1 MKTQSKT
8 HKLRR
13 FLCGLTAMA
22 TAALMVPMAAT
33 AGQNSDGPYSES
45 GVTVDKGA
53 TNLVNDQTR
62 VTLEVSAGSSD
73 AQKRTGS
80 NVVFVLDKSTS
91 VDVRES
97 AGKMLDELLTRVTAG
112 NTVNVAVVSFESS
125 ASTILNW
132 TELSA
137 DNIES
142 IKNAINTKKDE
153 SGTNIQL
160 GLQAGVN
167 LLSEVQS
174 GEKYLVLVT
183 DGITYQWGNGMT
195 IYSESAS
202 NGEESINA
210 GNDMLEK
217 HHPNDYAA
225 FVGEFANISTWYAKY
240 GAVIQADITQYE
252 HEYVGGQVKADVTGN
267 MFDSTYVNSGFNEGD
282 YIPGEELANH
292 YSANEAAVY
301 MAVTE
306 WKDIISSGINA
317 YAYADVTSP
326 NAGNAATYPWASNF
340 VSSLSTIGGT
350 SDKVSDS
357 NVDGIFDD
365 IEDEILNYTDYTI
378 ASGTVTDYISRYFNL
393 TSIDSVD
400 IQVNGQSVTLITRD
414 NYTLEGVLNN
424 KSYKVTYNPS
434 TESFDWELPTVAQG
448 EVVTLSYDLTLD
460 RTAVEADS
468 NLDLSRI
475 PTNTSAT
482 LDFKSTDGTDH
493 SVNFPIPY
501 LFLENSGDEEPVI
514 PSNPSLT
521 IRKIWEN
528 DDISTRPSSIT
539 VDIYRDGLYID
550 SIELYERYGW
560 RDSYEISERYED
572 ADWWV
577 VESDVPSY
585 YDSDVEE
592 VRDNV
597 FYITNTYEEPVIETP
612 VTSEPESSE
621 PSSEPSEVTPSGPSE
636 EPSGPSGP
644 SVEPSTPS
652 SEPSSESAQP
662 AQPAEPTLPQTGQLW
677 WPVPALLACGALMV
691 AVGAFKHKR
700 GNSRHE
706 R

>member
-1 MKTQSKT
+1 MKTQTKT

-22 TAALMVPMAAT
+22 TAALMVPMAAMAAKTDGNVTIDKT
-33 AGQNSDGPYSES
+33 ATPLSNE
-45 GVTVDKGA
+45 
-53 TNLVNDQTR
+53 NQTT
-62 VTLEVSAGSSD
+62 VTLDVQAGTTTQGSD
-73 AQKRTGS
+73 
-80 NVVFVLDKSTS
+80 VVFVLDKSTS
-91 VDVRES
+91 LNVS
-97 AGKMLDELLTRVTAG
+97 AEAEAMLNELMEQADENSIKVG
-112 NTVNVAVVSFESS
+112 VVVFNKVVNNDYV
-125 ASTILNW
+125 LQL
-132 TELSA
+132 TELNDSTQA
-137 DNIES
+137 T
-142 IKNAINTKKDE
+142 INEYLNKRTS
-153 SGTNIQL
+153 SGTNIEAGIRAGIQM
-160 GLQAGVN
+160 LQNDTSVPN
-167 LLSEVQS
+167 SN
-174 GEKYLVLVT
+174 KHLVLVT
-183 DGITYQWGNGMT
+183 DGATYLWGTGET
-195 IYSESAS
+195 PKSIYSESAS
-202 NGEESINA
+202 NGEETLNA
-210 GNDMLEK
+210 GNELWAN
-217 HHPNDYAA
+217 HHPDTAAYNLEFNNIKAWYDNHSSYADDIATYQHDYVA
-225 FVGEFANISTWYAKY
+225 GQYP
-240 GAVIQADITQYE
+240 ADKK
-252 HEYVGGQVKADVTGN
+252 GQTTN
-267 MFDSTYVNSGFNEGD
+267 STYINSGFQDGQ
-282 YIPGEELANH
+282 YIPAEIVSEHA
-292 YSANEAAVY
+292 SANDAAVY
-301 MAVTE
+301 QAVTAWAE
-306 WKDIISSGINA
+306 AYNYGFNL
-317 YAYADVTSP
+317 YAYADDKYSSS
-326 NAGNAATYPWASNF
+326 YPWSTAF
-340 VSSLSTIGGT
+340 VGSLNTVGGYSTIFNNSSTQVEGMF
-350 SDKVSDS
+350 D
-357 NVDGIFDD
+357 NVRDT
-365 IEDEILNYTDYTI
+365 ILYTI
-378 ASGTVTDYISRYFNL
+378 ENGTVTDIIGTDFNFAG
-393 TSIDSVD
+393 VD
-400 IQVNGQSVTLITRD
+400 TVTMSVNGVQYVGSVNNNQIDFYAPNGIETVPHSTVVYNSNQNGNEVLTWNIQSKVSGSVSL
-414 NYTLEGVLNN
+414 
-424 KSYKVTYNPS
+424 SYK
-434 TESFDWELPTVAQG
+434 L
-448 EVVTLSYDLTLD
+448 
-460 RTAVEADS
+460 
-468 NLDLSRI
+468 NLDPNSPNI
-475 PTNTSAT
+475 PTGGDSAT
-482 LDFKSTDGTDH
+482 LPTNVNADLNYTGSDGNHTI
-493 SVNFPIPY
+493 VFPVPTVTIGSEP
-501 LFLENSGDEEPVI
+501 ETSEPVI